1 MSLNLW
7 LELDDSLLATPLDQG
22 GLPAEPEFRRWAEA
36 VLMLLR
42 ERGTTLDDPG
52 LSAALHAGEPLELA
66 IRLVG
71 EDESRAL
78 NHDYRGKDK
87 PTNVL
92 SFPADLPEMVLS
104 ELDERPLGDLV
115 ICAPVVAREA
125 GEQGKALAAHW
136 AHMTVHG
143 LLHLLGHDHI
153 EAVDAAV
160 MEPLE
165 IAVLARLGWDNPYDD
180 EPAGD
185 AAGSDKDNERN
196 ATS

>member
-7 LELDDSLLATPLDQG
+7 LELDEALVAD
-22 GLPAEPEFRRWAEA
+22 GLPLEADFQRWGEA
-36 VLMLLR
+36 VLNCLR
-42 ERGTTLDDPG
+42 EQAVGLPDTGLD
-52 LSAALHAGEPLELA
+52 AAVRAAEPLELA

-71 EDESRAL
+71 EAESRML

-87 PTNVL
+87 ATNVL
-92 SFPADLPEMVLS
+92 SFPAELPEMVLT

-125 GEQGKALAAHW
+125 DEQGKPLTAHW

-143 LLHLLGHDHI
+143 ILHLLGHDHV
-153 EAVDAAV
+153 EPADAAV

-165 IAVLARLGWDNPYDD
+165 IAILSRLGWDNPYDD
-180 EPAGD
+180 EPAGTP
-185 AAGSDKDNERN
+185 AANERN
-196 ATS
+196 ITT

>member
-1 MSLNLW
+1 M
-7 LELDDSLLATPLDQG
+7 DDSLVAAPLSAG
-22 GLPAEPEFRRWAEA
+22 GLPAEPEFRRWAET
-36 VLMLLR
+36 VLLLLR
-42 ERGTTLDDPG
+42 ERQVTLDDAG
-52 LSAALHAGEPLELA
+52 LHAALHASEPLELA

-92 SFPADLPEMVLS
+92 SFPAELPEMVLS

-125 GEQGKALAAHW
+125 DEQGKALAAHW

-143 LLHLLGHDHI
+143 LLHLLGHDHV

-165 IAVLARLGWDNPYDD
+165 IAILARLGWDNPYDD
-180 EPAGD
+180 EPGATMPD
-185 AAGSDKDNERN
+185 TDNERD

>member
-7 LELDDSLLATPLDQG
+7 LEMDDSLVAAPLSAG
-22 GLPAEPEFRRWAEA
+22 GLPAEPEFRRWAET
-36 VLMLLR
+36 VLLLLR
-42 ERGTTLDDPG
+42 ERQVTLDDAG
-52 LSAALHAGEPLELA
+52 LHAALHAGEPLELA

-92 SFPADLPEMVLS
+92 SFPAELPEMVLS

-125 GEQGKALAAHW
+125 DEQGKALAAHW

-143 LLHLLGHDHI
+143 LLHLLGHDHV

-165 IAVLARLGWDNPYDD
+165 IAILARLGWDNPYDD
-180 EPAGD
+180 EPGATMPD
-185 AAGSDKDNERN
+185 TDNERD